1 MQTLTAVATRFAI
14 VGGLAWL
21 SPGFIPLGF
30 AFGRLSAFLAARRG
44 ISERDC
50 ELIRG
55 AFVYEGFGYDLT
67 DPNIATDDA
76 EGSA

>member
-1 MQTLTAVATRFAI
+1 MASKNKKQVETLLVTVLAKGATVAQ
-14 VGGLAWL
+14 
-21 SPGFIPLGF
+21 
-30 AFGRLSAFLAARRG
+30 AARQAG
-44 ISERDC
+44 VSERDC

-76 EGSA
+76 EELPYARPRK

>member
-1 MQTLTAVATRFAI
+1 MIETINSSWYATT
-14 VGGLAWL
+14 
-21 SPGFIPLGF
+21 
-30 AFGRLSAFLAARRG
+30 RRAG
-44 ISERDC
+44 VSERDC

-55 AFVYEGFGYDLT
+55 AFVYQGFGYDLT